1 MKVPVFSSTIRR
13 KEMDAVL
20 SCMVS
25 EKIGPGEINARLI
38 QYVKETFGVDGCVAV
53 RSPAIALK
61 YAIKCLGLP
70 EGSSIMISALAPSW
84 QVPVIEDLGY
94 KPLVLDVAEETAL
107 VTAEAV
113 ESGMKAGGSLL
124 ILHESLGN
132 LPDFEKIIALGIPF
146 IEDISQ
152 SAGAHIEQPAEKEG
166 EEPVK
171 KYAGTFGVYSILGLE
186 ERDILTAGG
195 GAVLI
200 APNRREWIVLKKN
213 IEEAPIIDLLPDI
226 NSALAWVQ
234 LKERPR
240 NEQLRFEMKEIY
252 ARSLMQGRHKSFI
265 CPCENAVNAVYS
277 FPVLLT
283 NGAKDVKQYASR
295 KEIDVTDA
303 FEDSVAAKYEELS
316 ESCPVAR
323 SLVLRCILF
332 PLYPRLGN
340 SQAVKISKVLA
351 TLP

>member
-1 MKVPVFSSTIRR
+1 
-13 KEMDAVL
+13 
-20 SCMVS
+20 
-25 EKIGPGEINARLI
+25 
-38 QYVKETFGVDGCVAV
+38 
-53 RSPAIALK
+53 
-61 YAIKCLGLP
+61 
-70 EGSSIMISALAPSW
+70 
-84 QVPVIEDLGY
+84 
-94 KPLVLDVAEETAL
+94 
-107 VTAEAV
+107 
-113 ESGMKAGGSLL
+113 
-124 ILHESLGN
+124 
-132 LPDFEKIIALGIPF
+132 
-146 IEDISQ
+146 
-152 SAGAHIEQPAEKEG
+152 
-166 EEPVK
+166 
-171 KYAGTFGVYSILGLE
+171 
-186 ERDILTAGG
+186 
-195 GAVLI
+195 
-200 APNRREWIVLKKN
+200 
-213 IEEAPIIDLLPDI
+213 
-226 NSALAWVQ
+226 
-234 LKERPR
+234 
-240 NEQLRFEMKEIY
+240 MKEIY